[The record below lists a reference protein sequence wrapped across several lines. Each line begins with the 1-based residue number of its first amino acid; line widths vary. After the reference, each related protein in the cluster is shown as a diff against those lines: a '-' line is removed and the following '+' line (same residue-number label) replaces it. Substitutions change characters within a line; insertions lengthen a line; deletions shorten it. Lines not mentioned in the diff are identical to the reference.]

1 MHKRRWTR
9 AGFPWNRQ
17 VDIQRGVLE
26 QLAMR
31 SALMS
36 LAILLLLSVGCAR
49 WLPVV
54 PSEFSSSDADTA
66 RLANG
71 GTKGIA
77 KNELA
82 SDTVGIETI
91 LLRLSALESRELPEL
106 WAGADEQVFSP
117 AMRMEFDRNGL
128 RVGKFRGVLPAIAQ
142 RWITENAERIATDPM
157 EQAGV
162 VADVSSF
169 TQLWRCRASQSKELT
184 IRNLPQDSV
193 TLFYNEDGVKG
204 GRYHAPHFMMML
216 QAFPVGDGSA
226 RVQLVPQLEHG
237 QARRVVVAK
246 ESAIRT
252 DERRDT
258 ILWKGLGLDVQLQL
272 GDCLVLGA
280 ASEPHGLGE
289 HYFRTRTRNSEVQ
302 DVILLVRVSE
312 LNAPDVFARKP

>member
-1 MHKRRWTR
+1 MHKRRWTQ
-9 AGFPWNRQ
+9 AGFAWNRH
-17 VDIQRGVLE
+17 VDIQRSVIE
-26 QLAMR
+26 QLALR
-31 SALMS
+31 SAWS
-36 LAILLLLSVGCAR
+36 LAALLILLSIGCAR
-49 WLPVV
+49 WLPVA
-54 PSEFSSSDADTA
+54 PNDFSPGEGEAGRA
-66 RLANG
+66 ANG
-71 GTKGIA
+71 GTKGVV

-91 LLRLSALESRELPEL
+91 LLRLSALEGRELPDL

-117 AMRMEFDRNGL
+117 ALRMAFDRNGL
-128 RVGKFRGVLPAIAQ
+128 RVGKFRGVLPALAQ
-142 RWITENAERIATDPM
+142 RWIAENAERIATDPM

-204 GRYHAPHFMMML
+204 GMYHAPHFMMML
-216 QAFPVGDGSA
+216 QAFPLGDGSA

-252 DERRDT
+252 DERRDS

-280 ASEPHGLGE
+280 SSEPHGLGE
-289 HYFRTRTRNSEVQ
+289 HYFRTRTRSNEVQ

-312 LNAPDVFARKP
+312 LHAPDVFARKP

>member
-1 MHKRRWTR
+1 LHKRRWTR
-9 AGFPWNRQ
+9 AGFAWNRQ

-36 LAILLLLSVGCAR
+36 LALLLLLSVGCAR

-71 GTKGIA
+71 STKGIA

-258 ILWKGLGLDVQLQL
+258 IHWKGLGLDVQLQL

>member
-1 MHKRRWTR
+1 
-9 AGFPWNRQ
+9 
-17 VDIQRGVLE
+17 
-26 QLAMR
+26 MR

-36 LAILLLLSVGCAR
+36 LALLLLLSVGCAR

-54 PSEFSSSDADTA
+54 PSDFSSSEPDTA
-66 RLANG
+66 RSANG